1 MELYSLV
8 EYCSLYSCVMGFLST
23 VTNDLPE
30 EDTFTKVAR
39 DIYIFMSGQGV
50 DETNSGNLVESGDQ
64 NSYQLKCVESSVLTD
79 LFKGRCV
86 LIYLS
91 TFAKL

>member
-1 MELYSLV
+1 MICLKRRLLQSWQGIYF
-8 EYCSLYSCVMGFLST
+8 FL
-23 VTNDLPE
+23 
-30 EDTFTKVAR
+30 
-39 DIYIFMSGQGV
+39 MSGQGV

-64 NSYQLKCVESSVLTD
+64 NSYQVKCVASSVLPD

-91 TFAKL
+91 IFAKL

>member
-1 MELYSLV
+1 
-8 EYCSLYSCVMGFLST
+8 
-23 VTNDLPE
+23 
-30 EDTFTKVAR
+30 
-39 DIYIFMSGQGV
+39 MSGQGV

-91 TFAKL
+91 IFAKL

>member
-30 EDTFTKVAR
+30 EETFTKVAR
-39 DIYIFMSGQGV
+39 DIYFLC
-50 DETNSGNLVESGDQ
+50 LVREWMKQ
-64 NSYQLKCVESSVLTD
+64 TLVIWLKVVIKTHTS
-79 LFKGRCV
+79 
-86 LIYLS
+86 
-91 TFAKL
+91 

>member
-1 MELYSLV
+1 MICL
-8 EYCSLYSCVMGFLST
+8 
-23 VTNDLPE
+23 
-30 EDTFTKVAR
+30 KRR
-39 DIYIFMSGQGV
+39 DFYKSGKGYIFFMSGQGV
-50 DETNSGNLVESGDQ
+50 DETISRNLVESGDQ

-91 TFAKL
+91 IFAKL